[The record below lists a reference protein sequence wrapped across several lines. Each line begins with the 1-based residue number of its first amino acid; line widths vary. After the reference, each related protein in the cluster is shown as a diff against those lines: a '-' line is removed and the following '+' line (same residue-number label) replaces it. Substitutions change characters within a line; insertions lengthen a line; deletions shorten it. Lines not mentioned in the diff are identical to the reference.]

1 MPELHEKDSINPHY
15 VFWFVVY
22 LTTFV
27 FVYIILVTFM
37 HVPKENQ
44 RFVDTAFGVL
54 LGTVLT
60 GGISYLI
67 GGSPGKRKDIPP
79 NESSV
84 TLTSINT
91 PPIDPSKEAPTPE

>member
-1 MPELHEKDSINPHY
+1 MADINERDSINPHY
-15 VFWFVVY
+15 IFWFVVY

-27 FVYIILVTFM
+27 FTYIALVTFL

-60 GGISYLI
+60 GGIAYLI
-67 GGSPGKRKDIPP
+67 GGSPSKKKEVFPTGTTLDTTSTTTSTM
-79 NESSV
+79 SSS
-84 TLTSINT
+84 SIE
-91 PPIDPSKEAPTPE
+91 PVV